1 MIKKVISNFSIEQI
15 CESGQCFRMRKL
27 TDGYVEVIAHG
38 KYLIVSQNENEVT
51 FDCSQEDYGTV
62 WKEYFDIDQGTDYDK
77 IISSIDNN
85 DLYLKNASKFGS
97 GIRILNQD
105 LFEMIISFI
114 ISQRNNIKRIRGC
127 VSRLCEKYGE
137 EKVFINDKGEKIIYY
152 DFPKPE
158 ALASANIE
166 DIKSLGVGYRDAYIK
181 RAAEDVVSGKL
192 DLEKLKQMDYQDA
205 REELLKLFGVGVK
218 VADCICLFALH
229 HIDAFPIDTH
239 ISSILNNEYNGEFP
253 FYKYEGYAG
262 ILQQYMFFYDLNV

>member
-1 MIKKVISNFSIEQI
+1 
-15 CESGQCFRMRKL
+15 MRKL
-27 TDGYVEVIAHG
+27 KDGCVEVIAHS
-38 KYLIVSQNENEVT
+38 KYLTVSQNENEVI
-51 FDCSQEDYGTV
+51 FDCSQKDYDTV
-62 WKEYFDIDQGTDYDK
+62 WKYYFDIDQGTKYGE
-77 IISSIDNN
+77 IINSIDNN
-85 DLYLKNASKFGS
+85 DLYLKNAAQFGS

-137 EKVFINDKGEKIIYY
+137 KIEFINDNGEKSIYY

-158 ALASANIE
+158 VLASADVE
-166 DIKSLGVGYRDAYIK
+166 DIKSLGVGYRDVYIK
-181 RAAEDVVSGKL
+181 RAAEDVVSGKI
-192 DLEKLKQMDYQDA
+192 DLVKLSEMNYLEA

-239 ISSILNNEYNGEFP
+239 INSILSNEYNGEFP